1 MELPWA
7 EPYKIKMTEEIR
19 VSTRE
24 EREEWIKEAKYNLFK
39 LESDKVF
46 IDLLTDR

>member
-19 VSTRE
+19 LSSRE
-24 EREEWIKEAKYNLFK
+24 ETQKM
-39 LESDKVF
+39 
-46 IDLLTDR
+46 DRRSRL